1 MSNALFS
8 ENPRLP
14 RLMQKSFE
22 WYTPP
27 KYLIAAREVMGGEFD
42 LDPASNDLANRVVCA
57 TRFYS
62 KASDGLLQSWEAQ
75 RLWLN
80 PPYCKSGAVS
90 NQELW
95 TCKLLAEYEAGR
107 VHQAMLLV
115 NAATET
121 RWFQRL
127 YDFPICFVK
136 GRIRFR
142 SPTGIETGP
151 TVGSAFVYFG
161 LNIQQFITVFHRF
174 GAIVL
179 RPAPLQA
186 LPTLWDSTQLPK

>member
-1 MSNALFS
+1 M
-8 ENPRLP
+8 ENMNLP

-27 KYLIAAREVMGGEFD
+27 QYVAAAREVMGGEID
-42 LDPASNDLANRVVCA
+42 LDPASNDLANQIIHA
-57 TRFYS
+57 ARFYD
-62 KASDGLLQSWEAQ
+62 KAQNGLLQTWEAE

-95 TCKLLAEYEAGR
+95 THKLIAEYQAGR
-107 VHQAMLLV
+107 IQQAILLI

-142 SPTGIETGP
+142 SPADIKTGSTI
-151 TVGSAFVYFG
+151 GSAFVYFG
-161 LNIQQFITVFHRF
+161 CNIQQFISVFSRF
-174 GAIVL
+174 GAVIQRVS
-179 RPAPLQA
+179 AA
-186 LPTLWDSTQLPK
+186 EKLPNIGNSREV

>member
-1 MSNALFS
+1 MTEMLFS
-8 ENPRLP
+8 AESKLP

-22 WYTPP
+22 WYTPQ
-27 KYLIAAREVMGGEFD
+27 KFIEAAREAMGGGID
-42 LDPASNDLANRVVCA
+42 LDPASDTTANQVVHA
-57 TRFYS
+57 VRFYD
-62 KASDGLLQSWEAQ
+62 KATDGLLQVWEAQ

-95 TCKLLAEYEAGR
+95 TCKLIAEYEAGR
-107 VHQAMLLV
+107 VHQAVLLV

-136 GRIRFR
+136 GRIRFN

-161 LNIQQFITVFHRF
+161 LNIQQFISAFRRF
-174 GAIVL
+174 GVVIQKAD
-179 RPAPLQA
+179 P
-186 LPTLWDSTQLPK
+186 SEELPKLWNSTRYVG

>member
-1 MSNALFS
+1 MSH
-8 ENPRLP
+8 LP

-22 WYTPP
+22 WHTPP
-27 KYLIAAREVMGGEFD
+27 KYIAAAREAMGGKID
-42 LDPASNDLANRVVCA
+42 LDPASDDLANQVVHA
-57 TRFYS
+57 TRFYDRTT
-62 KASDGLLQSWEAQ
+62 DGLLQIWIAE

-80 PPYCKSGAVS
+80 PPYCKSRGAS

-95 TCKLLAEYEAGR
+95 TCKLIAEYEAGR
-107 VHQAMLLV
+107 VQQAILLV

-136 GRIRFR
+136 GRIRFN
-142 SPTGIETGP
+142 SPAGIDTGP

-161 LNIQQFITVFHRF
+161 CNVEQFVSVFSRF
-174 GAIVL
+174 GVVIQRAT
-179 RPAPLQA
+179 PSEESPK
-186 LPTLWDSTQLPK
+186 LWRST